1 MVYLLGVSLYGRMT
15 GEVADTL
22 MAVDPN
28 TERGRVY
35 CMFFKTKASVNTD
48 PEKIETLLTRS
59 VVEIIPSDE
68 SLRKL
73 LLSGERLRIKLG
85 IDPTSPNI
93 HIGRAVALLK
103 LRDFQNL
110 GHTVVFII
118 GDATGVIGDTSDKES
133 ERPMLSRADVEKNLI
148 EYVSQ
153 AKKILDPNLL
163 EVRRNS
169 EWLLKLDYSAIGD
182 QADAFSVA
190 DFISRDNIK
199 RRLDGGKRVSL
210 REVLYPLMQGY
221 DSVAIKADVELG
233 GTDQRFNLLAG
244 RVLQGKAGQPPQHI
258 VMSELILGT
267 DGRKMSSSWGNTINL
282 NDAPQDMFGKVMSIP
297 DSLIETYFVHC
308 TRVSLN
314 VVKNIL
320 TKSPRDSK
328 FDLALEIVRMYHG
341 DIESNKAGERFVSVF
356 SKGEISEEDATP
368 ALFGEGQTYADA
380 LVHAGLVASRTELR
394 RLVSAGAVTSV
405 ATGEAITDMNNK
417 PIEGEILRIGK
428 RRIAKMIKNK

>member
-1 MVYLLGVSLYGRMT
+1 MGVWLERW
-15 GEVADTL
+15 ADTL
-22 MAVDPN
+22 MAVDPDI
-28 TERGRVY
+28 ERGRVY
-35 CMFFKTKASVNTD
+35 CMFFKTKASVSAD

-133 ERPMLSRADVEKNLI
+133 ERPMLSRADVEKNLT

-210 REVLYPLMQGY
+210 REVLYPLM
-221 DSVAIKADVELG
+221 
-233 GTDQRFNLLAG
+233 
-244 RVLQGKAGQPPQHI
+244 
-258 VMSELILGT
+258 
-267 DGRKMSSSWGNTINL
+267 
-282 NDAPQDMFGKVMSIP
+282 
-297 DSLIETYFVHC
+297 
-308 TRVSLN
+308 
-314 VVKNIL
+314 
-320 TKSPRDSK
+320 
-328 FDLALEIVRMYHG
+328 
-341 DIESNKAGERFVSVF
+341 
-356 SKGEISEEDATP
+356 
-368 ALFGEGQTYADA
+368 
-380 LVHAGLVASRTELR
+380 
-394 RLVSAGAVTSV
+394 
-405 ATGEAITDMNNK
+405 
-417 PIEGEILRIGK
+417 
-428 RRIAKMIKNK
+428 

>member
-1 MVYLLGVSLYGRMT
+1 MGLWREQWMD
-15 GEVADTL
+15 EVLSIDL
-22 MAVDPN
+22 IIQRVK
-28 TERGRVY
+28 VY
-35 CMFFKTKASVNTD
+35 CMFFKTKTPVSVD

-59 VVEIIPSDE
+59 VVEIIPSDN
-68 SLRKL
+68 SLRAL
-73 LLSGERLRIKLG
+73 LLSGKRLRIKLG
-85 IDPTSPNI
+85 IDPTSPNL
-93 HIGRAVALLK
+93 HIGRAVPLLK

-110 GHTVVFII
+110 GHSVVFII

-133 ERPMLSRADVEKNLI
+133 ERPMLSQADVEKNLA
-148 EYVSQ
+148 EYFSQ

-163 EVRRNS
+163 EVHRNS
-169 EWLLKLDYSAIGD
+169 EWLLKLNYSAIGD

-199 RRLDGGKRVSL
+199 RRLDAGKRVSL

-221 DSVAIKADVELG
+221 DSVAIEADVELG

-258 VMSELILGT
+258 LMSELILGT

-308 TRVSLN
+308 TRVPLSS
-314 VVKNIL
+314 VKGIL

-328 FDLALEIVRMYHG
+328 FDLALEVVRMYHG
-341 DIESNKAGERFVSVF
+341 DAESKKAGERFVSVF

-368 ALFGEGQTYADA
+368 APFSEGQTYADA
-380 LVHAGLVASRTELR
+380 LLNSGLVGSRTELR
-394 RLVSAGAVTSV
+394 RLVDAGAVTSV
-405 ATGEAITDMNNK
+405 ATGEAIADINNK
-417 PIEGEILRIGK
+417 PTSGEILRIGK